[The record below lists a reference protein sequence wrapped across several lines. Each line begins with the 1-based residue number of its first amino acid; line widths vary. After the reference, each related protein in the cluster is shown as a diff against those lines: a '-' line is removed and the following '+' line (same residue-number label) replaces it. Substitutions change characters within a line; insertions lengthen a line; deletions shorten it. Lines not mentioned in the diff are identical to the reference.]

1 MSNFIKMNKKLLI
14 YSSIIFLIF
23 PIFGFQF
30 LLSFFGNILLLLI
43 LIPILLFVI
52 LFLSLNSLKSNIN
65 QCPGCGN
72 TIIGFNTN
80 CPYCGTNVSVKKQ
93 RDSSIG
99 NASHE
104 TIEVEAE
111 EVQ

>member
-1 MSNFIKMNKKLLI
+1 MIDFIKMNKKLLI
-14 YSSIIFLIF
+14 YSSIIFLVL
-23 PIFGFQF
+23 PVFGFQF
-30 LLSFFGNILLLLI
+30 LLSLFGNILLLII
-43 LIPILLFVI
+43 LIPILLFAI

-80 CPYCGTNVSVKKQ
+80 CPYCGINVSVKNQ
-93 RDSSIG
+93 SDSTIG
-99 NASHE
+99 NASGE
-104 TIEVEAE
+104 TIEIEAE

>member
-14 YSSIIFLIF
+14 YSSIIFLIL

-30 LLSFFGNILLLLI
+30 LLSLFGNILLLLI

-80 CPYCGTNVSVKKQ
+80 CPYCGTDVSLKNQTK
-93 RDSSIG
+93 SPIG
-99 NASHE
+99 NASDE

-111 EVQ
+111 EVK